1 MRGKKTLVLLL
12 SSFTLCAAGCSSGG
26 DTTGTAGSSGGG
38 TTGSGG
44 SGTGGTTGSGGSGT
58 GGTTGVAGATGSGGS
73 TAGSGGSSGGSTA
86 GSGGPT
92 GGTGGSGSG
101 GNASGGSGGSGG
113 SGSGGNASGG
123 SGGSGSGGAAGG
135 RGGSNGGSGGGAGGR
150 GGSGGGTGGG
160 GGGSTGAGGSGTFTL
175 TSPTHAEGAKFAAK
189 FTCNGGALGGG
200 VNPELH
206 WSGVPAGTMS
216 FAMTFIDTTLG
227 EDSPQG
233 QHWAIWNIPWD
244 GTKVSMLPE
253 ALGATLTG
261 DLANAK
267 QNGKYLAPCAQSL
280 MGGMDDQYAF
290 TIYAL
295 SSATLNVT
303 NGTSVA
309 RALAALR
316 ATTPLA
322 TAKLT
327 GHAGLKG
334 Q

>member
-12 SSFTLCAAGCSSGG
+12 SSFTLYAVGCSSGG
-26 DTTGTAGSSGGG
+26 DSTGTAGSSGGG

-44 SGTGGTTGSGGSGT
+44 SAGGTTGTGGTGT
-58 GGTTGVAGATGSGGS
+58 GGTTGVAGSGPGGTTGGSSGGSSAGSGGS
-73 TAGSGGSSGGSTA
+73 SGGNSAGSGGSSGGSSA
-86 GSGGPT
+86 GSGGSS
-92 GGTGGSGSG
+92 GGSSAGSG
-101 GNASGGSGGSGG
+101 GSSGGSSAGSGGSGT
-113 SGSGGNASGG
+113 
-123 SGGSGSGGAAGG
+123 
-135 RGGSNGGSGGGAGGR
+135 GGR
-150 GGSGGGTGGG
+150 GGSGGGTGGRGGGTG
-160 GGGSTGAGGSGTFTL
+160 GGGGTTGTGGAGSFTL
-175 TSPTHAEGAKFAAK
+175 TSPTHTDGAKFAGK

-227 EDSPQG
+227 EDNALG

-244 GTKVSMLPE
+244 GTKVSMFPE

-267 QNGKYLAPCAQSL
+267 QNGKYLAPCPQSL
-280 MGGMDDQYAF
+280 MNGMDDQYAF

>member
-1 MRGKKTLVLLL
+1 MRGQKSLLVFI
-12 SSFTLCAAGCSSGG
+12 SAVTVAAANCGG
-26 DTTGTAGSSGGG
+26 SESTGTGGSSGGG
-38 TTGSGG
+38 TSGGAGTSGTAGASGVAGTSGSAGTGGSSGSAGTGGSSSGSAGAGGSSSGSAGTSGSGG
-44 SGTGGTTGSGGSGT
+44 SGGSAGSGSGGS
-58 GGTTGVAGATGSGGS
+58 A
-73 TAGSGGSSGGSTA
+73 
-86 GSGGPT
+86 
-92 GGTGGSGSG
+92 GSGSG
-101 GNASGGSGGSGG
+101 GNASGGRGGGAAG
-113 SGSGGNASGG
+113 SAGTAGGSGGNASGG
-123 SGGSGSGGAAGG
+123 
-135 RGGSNGGSGGGAGGR
+135 RGGT
-150 GGSGGGTGGG
+150 GGSGGGTAGSGSGGT
-160 GGGSTGAGGSGTFTL
+160 TGTGGSGTFTL

-206 WSGVPAGTMS
+206 WSGVPAGTQS

-227 EDSPQG
+227 EDSQFG

-280 MGGMDDQYAF
+280 MNNMDDQYAF

-295 SSATLNVT
+295 STPMLNVT
-303 NGTSVA
+303 GGTTVA